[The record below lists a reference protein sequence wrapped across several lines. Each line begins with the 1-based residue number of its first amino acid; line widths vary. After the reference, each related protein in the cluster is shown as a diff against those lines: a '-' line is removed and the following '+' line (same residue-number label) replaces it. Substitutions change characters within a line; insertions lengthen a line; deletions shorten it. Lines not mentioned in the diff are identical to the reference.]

1 MSHFEKK
8 LSGKRVFEG
17 RIISV
22 DHDEV
27 LLEDGSLAMREGV
40 THPGGVAVLAA
51 ENGYAYFVRQ
61 FRYCFG
67 KELLEIPA
75 GKLEPGEDP
84 EKAAR
89 RELMEETGLSCKRLE
104 LLGCIFPSPGVYAEK
119 LYLYFASGLEKGE
132 AMPDEGEF
140 LTAEKLGISDFA
152 ALAAKGGIEDAKTLC
167 AFALAGARGYI
178 DKAREE

>member
-27 LLEDGSLAMREGV
+27 LLEDGSLAMREVV

-51 ENGYAYFVRQ
+51 ENGDAYLVRR

-75 GKLEPGEDP
+75 GKLEPGEMP
-84 EKAAR
+84 E
-89 RELMEETGLSCKRLE
+89 L
-104 LLGCIFPSPGVYAEK
+104 
-119 LYLYFASGLEKGE
+119 
-132 AMPDEGEF
+132 
-140 LTAEKLGISDFA
+140 
-152 ALAAKGGIEDAKTLC
+152 
-167 AFALAGARGYI
+167 
-178 DKAREE
+178 

>member
-27 LLEDGSLAMREGV
+27 LLEDGSLAMREVV

-89 RELMEETGLSCKRLE
+89 RELMEETGFHARGSSCWAVFSPAPVSMPKS
-104 LLGCIFPSPGVYAEK
+104 CIFILPQALKRERPCQMREN
-119 LYLYFASGLEKGE
+119 
-132 AMPDEGEF
+132 F
-140 LTAEKLGISDFA
+140 LPPKSWAFRILPRWRQRADRGRQDPVR
-152 ALAAKGGIEDAKTLC
+152 LC
-167 AFALAGARGYI
+167 AGRGQGIY
-178 DKAREE
+178 